1 MKFLEIATMLGLLA
15 GVPHPALA
23 PTPGPTKNPH
33 CGEASWSIVSLKSG
47 NTLFNGK
54 AECTTVEGAAG
65 NLLMSNMGDEGHR
78 LGLQV
83 TYDASGSSTCAS
95 GRVVVAL
102 IGVPGYPAADPTY
115 LATGRETG
123 PTRCDFDISD
133 RPRGPG
139 FVRGGLTG
147 VLGRC
152 PTGGCGKESD
162 WDLVSINGGFDA
174 YSRGQ

>member
-1 MKFLEIATMLGLLA
+1 MKFFELAGLLSLLA
-15 GVPHPALA
+15 GAVHPAF
-23 PTPGPTKNPH
+23 TPAAAPTKNPY
-33 CGEASWSIVSLKSG
+33 CGEASWSIVALKSG
-47 NTLFNGK
+47 NVVFNGK
-54 AECTTVEGAAG
+54 ADCTTVEGAAG

-78 LGLQV
+78 LTLQV

-95 GRVVVAL
+95 GRVTVDLV
-102 IGVPGYPAADPTY
+102 GVPGPPAADPTY
-115 LATGRETG
+115 SATGRETG

-152 PTGGCGKESD
+152 PTGGCGKDSD
-162 WDLVSINGGFDA
+162 WDLVSVNGGFDA